1 MELFK
6 ARTHV
11 DFMSRRR
18 IFLGISALLI
28 VASVAVFFVRGLNYS
43 IDFTGGTLVELAFSK
58 TPDLGAV
65 RGTLTTAGFHNVVV
79 QTFGGDRD
87 LLIRLRTQPGESS
100 AVGTKILQVFQK
112 NQVAYP
118 DVQLRRTEYVGPEVG
133 KELRNKGI
141 MALIIVTLGILIY
154 VGFRFE
160 WRFAVGG
167 VLAMLHDPILVVG
180 FFAITQEEFSLTV
193 IAALLVIM
201 GYSLNDTVVVFDRMR
216 EDLRASRSGDVAQVF
231 NVAINET
238 LSRTVITSF
247 ITFMVALSLFL
258 FGGPVIHGFATALV
272 IGVVVGT
279 YSSIF
284 VASPIALWLGLK
296 REHVLKRQFIS
307 SKDRNDGARL

>member
-11 DFMSRRR
+11 DFMSRRW
-18 IFLGISALLI
+18 IFLGVSALLI
-28 VASVAVFFVRGLNYS
+28 IASVAVFLVRGLNYS

-65 RGTLTTAGFHNVVV
+65 RGTLAQAGFHDAVV

-87 LLIRLRTQPGESS
+87 LLIRLRTIPGESS
-100 AVGTKILQVFQK
+100 AVGNKILQVFQK
-112 NQVAYP
+112 DQMKYP

-180 FFAITQEEFSLTV
+180 FFAISQEEFSLTV

-216 EDLRASRSGDVAQVF
+216 EDLRASHARS
-231 NVAINET
+231 
-238 LSRTVITSF
+238 
-247 ITFMVALSLFL
+247 
-258 FGGPVIHGFATALV
+258 P
-272 IGVVVGT
+272 
-279 YSSIF
+279 
-284 VASPIALWLGLK
+284 SP
-296 REHVLKRQFIS
+296 ES
-307 SKDRNDGARL
+307 C

>member
-1 MELFK
+1 MELLK
-6 ARTHV
+6 TRTHV
-11 DFMSRRR
+11 DFMSRRFL
-18 IFLGISALLI
+18 FLGISALLI
-28 VASVAVFFVRGLNYS
+28 VASIAAYLVRGLDYS
-43 IDFTGGTLVELAFSK
+43 IDFTGGTLVELGFTR
-58 TPDLGAV
+58 TPDLAAV
-65 RGTLTTAGFHNVVV
+65 RGTLDKAGYHDAVV

-100 AVGTKILQVFQK
+100 AVASRILQVFQK
-112 NQVAYP
+112 DQRQFPGVE
-118 DVQLRRTEYVGPEVG
+118 LRRTEYVGPEVG
-133 KELRNKGI
+133 KALRNQGI

-167 VLAMLHDPILVVG
+167 VAAMLHDPILVVG
-180 FFAITQEEFSLTV
+180 FFALTQQEFSLTV
-193 IAALLVIM
+193 IAALLVVM

-216 EDLRASRSGDVAQVF
+216 EALRASRSGSVAEIF
-231 NVAINET
+231 NIAINET
-238 LSRTVITSF
+238 LSRTLITSF
-247 ITFMVALSLFL
+247 ITFMVAMSLFL

-284 VASPIALWLGLK
+284 IASPIALWLGLK

-307 SKDRNDGARL
+307 AKDRKDGATL

>member
-1 MELFK
+1 MELLK
-6 ARTHV
+6 TRTHV
-11 DFMSRRR
+11 DFMSRRFL
-18 IFLGISALLI
+18 FLGISALLI
-28 VASVAVFFVRGLNYS
+28 VASILAYLVRGLDYS
-43 IDFTGGTLVELAFSK
+43 IDFTGGTLVELGFSQ
-58 TPDLGAV
+58 TPDLAAV
-65 RGTLTTAGFHNVVV
+65 RGTLDKAGYHDAVV

-100 AVGTKILQVFQK
+100 AVASRILQVFQK
-112 NQVAYP
+112 DQQQFP
-118 DVQLRRTEYVGPEVG
+118 GVQLRRTEYVGPEVG
-133 KELRNKGI
+133 KALRNKGI

-167 VLAMLHDPILVVG
+167 VAAMLHDPILVVG
-180 FFAITQEEFSLTV
+180 FFALTQQEFSLTV
-193 IAALLVIM
+193 IAALLVVM

-216 EDLRASRSGDVAQVF
+216 EDLRASRSGSVAEIF
-231 NVAINET
+231 NIAINET
-238 LSRTVITSF
+238 LSRTLITSF

-284 VASPIALWLGLK
+284 IASPIALWLGLK

-307 SKDRNDGARL
+307 AKDRKDGATL

>member
-6 ARTHV
+6 SRTHV
-11 DFMSRRR
+11 DFMSRRWL
-18 IFLGISALLI
+18 FLGFSALLI
-28 VASVAVFFVRGLNYS
+28 VASLAAYLVRGLDYS
-43 IDFTGGTLVELAFSK
+43 IDFTGGTLVELSFAK
-58 TPDLGAV
+58 TPDLATV
-65 RGTLTTAGFHNVVV
+65 RSTLGRVGYQDAVV

-87 LLIRLRTQPGESS
+87 LLIRLRTRPGESS
-100 AVGTKILQVFQK
+100 AVAGKILSVFRGDSL
-112 NQVAYP
+112 AYP
-118 DVQLRRTEYVGPEVG
+118 GVQLRRTEYVGPEVG

-141 MALIIVTLGILIY
+141 MALIVVTIGILIY

-180 FFAITQEEFSLTV
+180 YFAISQQEFSLTV

-216 EDLRASRSGDVAQVF
+216 EDLRASRSGDVAGIF
-231 NVAINET
+231 NTAINET

-247 ITFMVALSLFL
+247 ITFMVALALFI
-258 FGGPVIHGFATALV
+258 FGGPVIHGFATALL
-272 IGVVVGT
+272 IGVIVGT

-296 REHVLKRQFIS
+296 REHVLKRQFVS
-307 SKDRNDGARL
+307 ARDRNDGATL

>member
-65 RGTLTTAGFHNVVV
+65 RGTLTTADFHNVVV

-112 NQVAYP
+112 NQAAYP

>member
-1 MELFK
+1 MQFIK
-6 ARTHV
+6 SGTHI
-11 DFMSRRR
+11 DFMSRRW
-18 IFLGISALLI
+18 IFLGISIFLI
-28 VASVAVFFVRGLNYS
+28 IASVVVFLVRGLNYS

-58 TPDLGAV
+58 TPDLGTV
-65 RGTLTTAGFHNVVV
+65 RHTLEGAGYGDAVV
-79 QTFGGDRD
+79 QTFGGDKD
-87 LLIRLRTQPGESS
+87 LLVRLRTRPGESS
-100 AVGTKILQVFQK
+100 AVSSKILSVFQHDP
-112 NQVAYP
+112 QAYP
-118 DVQLRRTEYVGPEVG
+118 GVQLRRTEYVGPEVG
-133 KELRNKGI
+133 KQLRNDGI
-141 MALIIVTLGILIY
+141 LALIVVTIGILIY

-160 WRFAVGG
+160 WRFATGG

-180 FFAITQEEFSLTV
+180 YFAISQQEFSMTV

-216 EDLRASRSGDVAQVF
+216 EDLRAARNGSVAEIF
-231 NVAINET
+231 NIAINET
-238 LSRTVITSF
+238 LSRTIITSF
-247 ITFMVALSLFL
+247 ITFMVALALFL

-307 SKDRNDGARL
+307 AKDRKDGATL

>member
-1 MELFK
+1 MQVIK
-6 ARTHV
+6 SATHI
-11 DFMSRRR
+11 DFMSRRW
-18 IFLGISALLI
+18 IFLGISILLI
-28 VASVAVFFVRGLNYS
+28 IASVAVFLVRGLNYS

-58 TPDLGAV
+58 TPDLGTV
-65 RGTLTTAGFHNVVV
+65 RHTLETAGYGDAVV
-79 QTFGGDRD
+79 QTFGGDKD
-87 LLIRLRTQPGESS
+87 LLIRLRTRPGESS
-100 AVGTKILQVFQK
+100 AVSSKILGVFK
-112 NQVAYP
+112 NDPTAYP
-118 DVQLRRTEYVGPEVG
+118 GVQLRRTEYVGPEVG

-141 MALIIVTLGILIY
+141 LALIVVTFGILIY

-160 WRFAVGG
+160 WRFATGG

-180 FFAITQEEFSLTV
+180 YFAISHQEFSMTV

-216 EDLRASRSGDVAQVF
+216 EDLRAARNGSVAEIF
-231 NVAINET
+231 NIAINET
-238 LSRTVITSF
+238 LSRTIITSF
-247 ITFMVALSLFL
+247 ITFMVALALFL

-307 SKDRNDGARL
+307 SKDRKDGATL

>member
-6 ARTHV
+6 TRTHV
-11 DFMSRRR
+11 NFMSRRW

-28 VASVAVFFVRGLNYS
+28 LASLAAFLVRGLNYS

-65 RGTLTTAGFHNVVV
+65 RGTLTQAGFHDAVV
-79 QTFGGDRD
+79 QTFGGDHD
-87 LLIRLRTQPGESS
+87 LLIRLRTQAGESS
-100 AVGTKILQVFQK
+100 AVGTRILQVFQK
-112 NQVAYP
+112 DQVKYP

-141 MALIIVTLGILIY
+141 MALIVVTLGILIY

-180 FFAITQEEFSLTV
+180 FFAISREEFSLTV

-216 EDLRASRSGDVAQVF
+216 EDLRASRSGDVAQIF

-284 VASPIALWLGLK
+284 VASPVALWLGLR
-296 REHVLKRQFIS
+296 REHVLKRQFLS
-307 SKDRNDGARL
+307 AKDRNDGATL

>member
-28 VASVAVFFVRGLNYS
+28 VASVVVFFVRGLNYS

-112 NQVAYP
+112 NQTAYP

-180 FFAITQEEFSLTV
+180 FFAVTQEEFSLTV

>member
-87 LLIRLRTQPGESS
+87 LLIRLRTQLGESS

-112 NQVAYP
+112 NQTAYP

>member
-1 MELFK
+1 MELLK
-6 ARTHV
+6 TRTHI
-11 DFMSRRR
+11 DFMSRRFL
-18 IFLGISALLI
+18 FLGISAFLI
-28 VASVAVFFVRGLNYS
+28 VASIAAYLVRGLDYS
-43 IDFTGGTLVELAFSK
+43 IDFTGGTLVELGFAQ
-58 TPDLGAV
+58 TPDLAAV
-65 RGTLTTAGFHNVVV
+65 RGTLAKAGYQDAVV

-100 AVGTKILQVFQK
+100 AVASRILQVFQ
-112 NQVAYP
+112 QDAQQFPGVE
-118 DVQLRRTEYVGPEVG
+118 LRRTEYVGPEVG
-133 KELRNKGI
+133 KALRNKGI
-141 MALIIVTLGILIY
+141 MALLIVTLGILIY

-167 VLAMLHDPILVVG
+167 VAAMLHDPILVVG
-180 FFAITQEEFSLTV
+180 LFALTQQEFSLTV

-216 EDLRASRSGDVAQVF
+216 EDLRASRSGSVAEVF
-231 NVAINET
+231 NIAINET
-238 LSRTVITSF
+238 LSRTLITSF
-247 ITFMVALSLFL
+247 ITFMVALSLFI

-284 VASPIALWLGLK
+284 IASPVALWLGLK

-307 SKDRNDGARL
+307 AKDRKDGATL

>member
-28 VASVAVFFVRGLNYS
+28 VASVVVFFVRGLNYS

-112 NQVAYP
+112 NQAAYP
-118 DVQLRRTEYVGPEVG
+118 NVQLRRTEYVGPEVG

>member
-28 VASVAVFFVRGLNYS
+28 VASVVVFFVRGLNYS

-112 NQVAYP
+112 NQTAYP

>member
-112 NQVAYP
+112 NQAAYP

>member
-112 NQVAYP
+112 NQAAYP
-118 DVQLRRTEYVGPEVG
+118 NVQLRRTEYVGPEVG

>member
-1 MELFK
+1 
-6 ARTHV
+6 
-11 DFMSRRR
+11 
-18 IFLGISALLI
+18 
-28 VASVAVFFVRGLNYS
+28 
-43 IDFTGGTLVELAFSK
+43 
-58 TPDLGAV
+58 
-65 RGTLTTAGFHNVVV
+65 
-79 QTFGGDRD
+79 
-87 LLIRLRTQPGESS
+87 
-100 AVGTKILQVFQK
+100 
-112 NQVAYP
+112 
-118 DVQLRRTEYVGPEVG
+118 
-133 KELRNKGI
+133 
-141 MALIIVTLGILIY
+141 LIIVTLGILIY

-180 FFAITQEEFSLTV
+180 FFAISHEEFSLTV

-216 EDLRASRSGDVAQVF
+216 EDLRASRSGDVAQIF

-307 SKDRNDGARL
+307 AKDRNDGAAL

>member
-6 ARTHV
+6 SRTHV
-11 DFMSRRR
+11 DFMSRRWL
-18 IFLGISALLI
+18 FLGFSALLI
-28 VASVAVFFVRGLNYS
+28 AASLVAYLVRGLDYS
-43 IDFTGGTLVELAFSK
+43 IDFTGGTLVELSFAK
-58 TPDLGAV
+58 TPDLATV
-65 RGTLTTAGFHNVVV
+65 RSTLGRVGYQDAVV

-87 LLIRLRTQPGESS
+87 LLIRLRTRPGESS
-100 AVGTKILQVFQK
+100 SVAGKILGVFRGDPQ
-112 NQVAYP
+112 AYP
-118 DVQLRRTEYVGPEVG
+118 GVQLRRTEYVGPEVG

-141 MALIIVTLGILIY
+141 LALVVVTIGILIY

-180 FFAITQEEFSLTV
+180 YFAISQQEFSLTV

-216 EDLRASRSGDVAQVF
+216 EDLRASRSGDVAGIF
-231 NVAINET
+231 NTAINET

-247 ITFMVALSLFL
+247 ITFMVALALFI
-258 FGGPVIHGFATALV
+258 FGGPVIHGFATALL

-296 REHVLKRQFIS
+296 REHVLKRQFVS
-307 SKDRNDGARL
+307 ARDRNDGATL

>member
-1 MELFK
+1 MCI
-6 ARTHV
+6 R
-11 DFMSRRR
+11 DR
-18 IFLGISALLI
+18 
-28 VASVAVFFVRGLNYS
+28 NYS

-112 NQVAYP
+112 NQAAYP
-118 DVQLRRTEYVGPEVG
+118 NVQLRRTEYVGPEVG

>member
-6 ARTHV
+6 RRTHV
-11 DFMSRRR
+11 DFMSRRW
-18 IFLGISALLI
+18 IFMGVSGLLI
-28 VASVAVFFVRGLNYS
+28 LASIAVFFVRGLNYS

-58 TPDLGAV
+58 TPALGDV
-65 RGTLTTAGFHNVVV
+65 RNTLAQAGFSDAVV

-87 LLIRLRTQPGESS
+87 LLIRLRTVPGETS
-100 AVGTKILQVFQK
+100 AVGQKILNVFQ
-112 NQVAYP
+112 QASADYP
-118 DVQLRRTEYVGPEVG
+118 GVQLRRTEYVGPEVG
-133 KELRNKGI
+133 KELRNKGM
-141 MALIIVTLGILIY
+141 MALLLVTVGILIY
-154 VGFRFE
+154 VGLRFE

-167 VLAMLHDPILVVG
+167 VVAMLHDPILVVG
-180 FFAITQEEFSLTV
+180 FFAVTHMEFSLTV

-216 EDLRASRSGDVAQVF
+216 EDLRAERNANVMQVF
-231 NVAINET
+231 NIAINET

-247 ITFMVALSLFL
+247 ITFMVALALFL

-284 VASPIALWLGLK
+284 VASPVALWLGLK
-296 REHVLKRQFIS
+296 REHVLKRQFLGAR
-307 SKDRNDGARL
+307 DRNDGARL

>member
-1 MELFK
+1 MQFVK
-6 ARTHV
+6 SGTHI
-11 DFMSRRR
+11 DFMSRRW
-18 IFLGISALLI
+18 IFLGISLCLI
-28 VASVAVFFVRGLNYS
+28 IASIAVFLIRGLNYS

-58 TPDLGAV
+58 TPDLGTV
-65 RGTLTTAGFHNVVV
+65 RDTLGKAGYADAVV
-79 QTFGGDRD
+79 QTFGGDHD
-87 LLIRLRTQPGESS
+87 LLIRLRTRPGESS
-100 AVGTKILQVFQK
+100 AVSSKILAVFQ
-112 NQVAYP
+112 NDPQAYP
-118 DVQLRRTEYVGPEVG
+118 GVQLRRTEYVGPEVG
-133 KELRNKGI
+133 KQLRNKGI
-141 MALIIVTLGILIY
+141 LALIVVTIGILIY

-160 WRFAVGG
+160 WRFATGG

-180 FFAITQEEFSLTV
+180 YFAISQQEFSMTV

-216 EDLRASRSGDVAQVF
+216 EDLRAARNGSVAEIF
-231 NVAINET
+231 NIAINET

-247 ITFMVALSLFL
+247 ITFMVALALFL

-307 SKDRNDGARL
+307 AKDRKDGATL

>member
-28 VASVAVFFVRGLNYS
+28 VASVAVFLLRGLNYS

-65 RGTLTTAGFHNVVV
+65 RGTLTDAGFHNVVV

-100 AVGTKILQVFQK
+100 AVGNQILQVFKK

-216 EDLRASRSGDVAQVF
+216 EDLRASRSGDVAQIF

-307 SKDRNDGARL
+307 SQDRNDGARL

>member
-1 MELFK
+1 
-6 ARTHV
+6 
-11 DFMSRRR
+11 
-18 IFLGISALLI
+18 
-28 VASVAVFFVRGLNYS
+28 
-43 IDFTGGTLVELAFSK
+43 LVELAFSK

-112 NQVAYP
+112 NQAAYP
-118 DVQLRRTEYVGPEVG
+118 NVQLRRTEYVGPEVG